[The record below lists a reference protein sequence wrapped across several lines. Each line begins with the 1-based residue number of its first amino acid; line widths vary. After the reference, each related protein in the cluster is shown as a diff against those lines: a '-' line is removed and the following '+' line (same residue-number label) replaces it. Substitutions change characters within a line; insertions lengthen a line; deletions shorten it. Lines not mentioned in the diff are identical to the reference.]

1 MEKTNRTKSM
11 QISFRISETDYDCIL
26 RRAEEAQMN
35 LANYTRRACLQE
47 HVIRVNK
54 GPEIAKVAT
63 NLGSIVTAL
72 EAIDAPYTKEL
83 KGVCGQL
90 WDILV

>member
-1 MEKTNRTKSM
+1 MEKTNRTKSK
-11 QISFRISETDYDCIL
+11 QISFRVSQTDYNCIL
-26 RRAEEAQMN
+26 WRAEEAQMN
-35 LANYTRRACLQE
+35 VADYTRRACLQDY
-47 HVIRVNK
+47 VTRVEK